1 MNNAHIDSVMLL
13 AKPFQEDAIF
23 DFGVQTITQE
33 MQDLVGIMLKERL
46 EFKLF
51 NQEKL
56 IESKRPIMLFYADC
70 VHLPPKSTAYIEN
83 SVVSFFLLG
92 SCNRNSTVSEFGET
106 SKKNTGRSKKN
117 NTPKINYLNSNCSLI
132 LFTNATSQLLLM

>member
-23 DFGVQTITQE
+23 DFGVQTITHE

-46 EFKLF
+46 EPKLF
-51 NQEKL
+51 NQEEL
-56 IESKRPIMLFYADC
+56 VESKRPIMLFYADC

-92 SCNRNSTVSEFGET
+92 SCNRNSTVSEFGEI
-106 SKKNTGRSKKN
+106 SKKNTGRSKN
-117 NTPKINYLNSNCSLI
+117 NN
-132 LFTNATSQLLLM
+132 